1 MVLHASPKNLSGF
14 IETDANIRRGD
25 IQYRII
31 LRGGGKS
38 NVIDEFDSMES
49 AILIHHLFGD
59 ECYELTRGI

>member
-49 AILIHHLFGD
+49 AINTPLIW
-59 ECYELTRGI
+59 